1 MKKNEI
7 RLNETL
13 KNLINEFILNNE
25 EISSRILFEKYMDDV
40 SSATIR
46 IDLNKLEQSG
56 YIWQPHTSAGRTPT
70 IKGFK
75 KYLELISDELAEK
88 SYPRMETLR
97 ELLIK
102 NYKDTQVG
110 LRYIIQILAQE
121 SDQLSFVAEPEISSG
136 VLSNIEVFNIGNNKL
151 LFVVSLDSGMDKT
164 VILNCNYEINEQQLK
179 KLVKYVRDE
188 YLGLRIYDII
198 NKYLLE
204 LLESEEEP
212 TNLLFLFLNELH
224 KALVQISGYYI
235 HFDGNM
241 SFIEQPEFDDK
252 ENIMKFFNII
262 QRQDLLINA
271 MQENDEDNEYEVLMG
286 EKLNDGL
293 WHNFVLIYAK
303 YELFDIPGYLGIVS
317 PIRNDYHKNIR
328 MVRDIAKT
336 ITETTKRG
344 RIVPNY

>member
-1 MKKNEI
+1 MKKNEL
-7 RLNETL
+7 RLDVTL

-25 EISSRILFEKYMDDV
+25 EISSRILFEKYMGDV

-56 YIWQPHTSAGRTPT
+56 YIWQPHTSAGRIPT
-70 IKGFK
+70 VKGYK
-75 KYLELISDELAEK
+75 RYLELISDEIEERK
-88 SYPRMETLR
+88 YPRMENLR

-102 NYKDTQVG
+102 NYKDAQVG

-136 VLSNIEVFNIGNNKL
+136 ILSNIEVFNIGNNKL

-164 VILNCNYEINEQQLK
+164 VILNFGYEINEQQLK

-198 NKYLLE
+198 NKYLVE
-204 LLESEEEP
+204 LLESESDT
-212 TNLLFLFLNELH
+212 TNLLTLFLSELH
-224 KALVQISGYYI
+224 KALVTISSYYI
-235 HFDGNM
+235 HFDGNIA
-241 SFIEQPEFDDK
+241 FIEQPEFDDK

-262 QRQDLLINA
+262 QRQDLLINT
-271 MQENDEDNEYEVLMG
+271 MQENYAGNEYEVLLG
-286 EKLNDGL
+286 ENLNDGL
-293 WHNFVLIYAK
+293 WHNFVLIYAR

-317 PIRNDYHKNIR
+317 PIRNDYHKNIC

>member
-262 QRQDLLINA
+262 QRQDLLINT
-271 MQENDEDNEYEVLMG
+271 MQE
-286 EKLNDGL
+286 
-293 WHNFVLIYAK
+293 I
-303 YELFDIPGYLGIVS
+303 
-317 PIRNDYHKNIR
+317 
-328 MVRDIAKT
+328 
-336 ITETTKRG
+336 G
-344 RIVPNY
+344 RAHV

>member
-7 RLNETL
+7 RLNVTL

-224 KALVQISGYYI
+224 KVLVQISGYYI

-262 QRQDLLINA
+262 QRQDLLINT
-271 MQENDEDNEYEVLMG
+271 MQENDENNEYEVLMG

-303 YELFDIPGYLGIVS
+303 YELFDIPGYLGIIS

-344 RIVPNY
+344 RIVPKY